1 MLCLL
6 DRRLWMSPVA
16 CCFPPC
22 PVADIQCLEPT
33 PRGGNP
39 SARAKHMVLRLS
51 KQGSYQ
57 VLFRAHEAS
66 PRLANEVCDWKK
78 AALIRLAGLTRT
90 RPPNVSFGGHGALWG
105 LSRGATPR

>member
-1 MLCLL
+1 
-6 DRRLWMSPVA
+6 
-16 CCFPPC
+16 
-22 PVADIQCLEPT
+22 
-33 PRGGNP
+33 
-39 SARAKHMVLRLS
+39 MVMRLS

-105 LSRGATPR
+105 LSRGATPRSRSKERYATVAASGMSLSNPQAASRNRKLKNEDVQ